1 MTTMLP
7 PAELRRRAIEI
18 LVRELG
24 FAEAMRFVHMYDL
37 GEGDYTRDREQM
49 LPTRSAEDLLRRADQ
64 RRNSA

>member
-1 MTTMLP
+1 MTPMLP

-24 FAEAMRFVHMYDL
+24 FAEAMRFVHMYEL

-49 LPTRSAEDLLRRADQ
+49 LPPRSAEDLLRRADQ